1 MPFKSEKIKLPEKY
15 DRRVKLTT
23 DQKTEI
29 KKKYETGFYSLNSL
43 AKEYNVS
50 KKTILL
56 IVNPESKRKNDKR
69 IKEHWKE
76 YSATPEERN
85 ATIREH
91 RRYKQELFK
100 SGKIK

>member
-1 MPFKSEKIKLPEKY
+1 MPFKSEKIRLSEKY
-15 DRRVKLTT
+15 DRRRKLTT
-23 DQKTEI
+23 DKKEEI
-29 KKKYETGFYSLNSL
+29 KRKYETGHYSLNQL

-56 IVNPESKRKNDKR
+56 IVNSESKRKNDKR
-69 IKEHWKE
+69 IKEHWKD

-85 ATIREH
+85 ATMREH

-100 SGKIK
+100 SGKIE